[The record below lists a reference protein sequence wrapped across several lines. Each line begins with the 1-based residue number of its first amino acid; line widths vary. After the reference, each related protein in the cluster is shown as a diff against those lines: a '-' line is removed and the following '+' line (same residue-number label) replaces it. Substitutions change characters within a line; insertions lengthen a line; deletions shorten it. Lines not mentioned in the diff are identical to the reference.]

1 MSEIEDVVRLMIESN
16 RVEFKGQL
24 NDKLEKEIVG
34 FLNNPE
40 GGTIYI
46 GVDDEGNPIGIDDLD
61 VTQLKIIDRVKNNI
75 LPSMLGLFELR
86 IEEID
91 GTKIIKLSIS
101 SGTEKPYHIKK
112 YGMSPKGCYIRVGN
126 SIQEM
131 SRNMIDDLYS
141 RRVRNSLYKIQS
153 PRQDLTFAQLKIYYQ
168 ENGFQLNDNFAK
180 NLELLTEDG
189 RYNYNAYLFADNNG
203 LSMKVAKYSGK
214 DKIDLIENQEYG
226 YCSIIKATYSIL
238 NKLEIENITRTR
250 ITSKQRIEKRLVD
263 NIALR
268 EAVINA
274 IVHNDYSTEIPPV
287 IEIFSDRIM
296 ITSTGSLPQSLSKEE
311 FLAGVS
317 APRNKEIMRIF
328 KDVKLV
334 EHLGS
339 GVKRILEVYDQ
350 SVFNISQ
357 NFIRVTFMFDKEL
370 VNDGKNVGANVGAN
384 VGVKDFK
391 LSKNQERILIEIEKN
406 NYITQKELA
415 LLLNI
420 TDRTVQR
427 NTAILQEQGLLKRVG
442 PAKSGYWELIK

>member
-1 MSEIEDVVRLMIESN
+1 MIENN
-16 RVEFKGQL
+16 RVEFKIKL
-24 NDKLEKEIVG
+24 NDKLEKEVVG
-34 FLNNPE
+34 FLNNAE

-46 GVDDEGNPIGIDDLD
+46 GVDDEGNPIGIDDID
-61 VTQLKIIDRVKNNI
+61 NIQLKIIDRIKDSI
-75 LPSMLGLFELR
+75 SPSTLGLFDVK
-86 IEEID
+86 IEEIEEIQ
-91 GTKIIKLSIS
+91 IIALVIS

-112 YGMSPKGCYIRVGN
+112 YGMSPKGCYIRLGN
-126 SIQEM
+126 STQEM

-153 PRQDLTFAQLKIYYQ
+153 PRQDLTFAQLKIYY
-168 ENGFQLNDNFAK
+168 EESGFKLNDNFAR

-189 RYNYNAYLFADNNG
+189 KYNYNAYLFADNNG

-214 DKIDLIENQEYG
+214 DKIHLIENQEYG

-238 NKLEIENITRTR
+238 NKLEIENITRTK
-250 ITSKQRIEKRLVD
+250 ITSKQRLERRLVD

-274 IVHNDYSTEIPPV
+274 IVHNDYSREIPPV

-328 KDVKLV
+328 KDIKLV

-339 GVKRILEVYDQ
+339 GVKRILEAYDE
-350 SVFNISQ
+350 SVFDISQ
-357 NFIRVTFMFDKEL
+357 NFIRVTFMFDEEIVDDG
-370 VNDGKNVGANVGAN
+370 VNDGNEGRSEGTNEGDIF
-384 VGVKDFK
+384 KDIK
-391 LSKNQERILIEIEKN
+391 INKNQKRMLIEIDKN
-406 NYITQKELA
+406 NSITQKELA
-415 LLLNI
+415 SLLSVSESTI
-420 TDRTVQR
+420 QR
-427 NTAILQEQGLLKRVG
+427 NSKKLQEEGLLERVG
-442 PAKSGYWELIK
+442 PTKSGYWVVKK

>member
-1 MSEIEDVVRLMIESN
+1 MIENN
-16 RVEFKGQL
+16 RVEFKSKL
-24 NDKLEKEIVG
+24 NDKLEKEVVG
-34 FLNNPE
+34 FLNSSK

-46 GVDDEGNPIGIDDLD
+46 GVDDITGLPVGIEDIDG
-61 VTQLKIIDRVKNNI
+61 TQLKIINRIKNNI
-75 LPSMLGLFELR
+75 LPSTLGLFEVR
-86 IEEID
+86 VEEL
-91 GTKIIKLSIS
+91 KEEQIIAVAIS
-101 SGTEKPYHIKK
+101 SGTEKPYYIKK
-112 YGMSPKGCYIRVGN
+112 YGMSPKGSYIRVGN
-126 SIQEM
+126 STQEI

-141 RRVRNSLYKIQS
+141 RRVRNSLYRIQS
-153 PRQDLTFAQLKIYYQ
+153 PRQDLTFAQLKIYYE
-168 ENGFQLNDNFAK
+168 ENGLELNGNFAK
-180 NLELLTEDG
+180 NLELLMDDG

-238 NKLEIENITRTR
+238 NKLDIENITKTK
-250 ITSKQRIEKRLVD
+250 ITSKQRIEKRIVD
-263 NIALR
+263 NIALK

-296 ITSTGSLPQSLSKEE
+296 ITSTGGLPQNLSKEE
-311 FLAGVS
+311 FLSGVS

-339 GVKRILEVYDQ
+339 GVKRILEVYDE

-370 VNDGKNVGANVGAN
+370 INVGENDQETTKKRPRN
-384 VGVKDFK
+384 DQKE
-391 LSKNQERILIEIEKN
+391 SKNQEEILLTNSQKRIVEEMLKN
-406 NYITQKELA
+406 NQIITARL
-415 LLLNI
+415 
-420 TDRTVQR
+420 
-427 NTAILQEQGLLKRVG
+427 
-442 PAKSGYWELIK
+442 